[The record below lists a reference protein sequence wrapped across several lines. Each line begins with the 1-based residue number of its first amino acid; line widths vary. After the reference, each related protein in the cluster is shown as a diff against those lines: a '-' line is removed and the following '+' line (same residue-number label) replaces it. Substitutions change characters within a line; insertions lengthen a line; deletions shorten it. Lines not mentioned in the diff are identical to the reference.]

1 MNTANKLTLCRV
13 VMIPIF
19 IVLLYLE
26 FAGHLWVA
34 LAVFILASVT
44 DFVDGYVARHYD
56 QVTDFGK
63 FMDPL
68 ADKLLVMSAM
78 VWFVEVGWMP
88 AWAFF
93 IVIARELAVTGLRLV
108 AVEQGLAHCRRQ
120 VWKGKNCLHHGLYLL
135 AAGHSQRDSPAGLCG
150 GHSGDDGLLRGGV
163 FCEEPAGYFEWEYVK
178 AVLRR
183 DGSAAASP
191 FRAPARTREGEAAGG
206 LRGGWASPLFYVLIS
221 ISSCNL

>member
-34 LAVFILASVT
+34 LAVFILASIT
-44 DFVDGYVARHYD
+44 DFVDGYVARHYN

-88 AWAFF
+88 AWACFV
-93 IVIARELAVTGLRLV
+93 VIARELAVTGLRLV
-108 AVEQGLAHCRRQ
+108 AVEQGLVVAAGKSGKVKTASTMVCICLLLVIPNETLRLVCVAVILVTTVYSGVEYFVKNRQ
-120 VWKGKNCLHHGLYLL
+120 VILNGNM
-135 AAGHSQRDSPAGLCG
+135 
-150 GHSGDDGLLRGGV
+150 
-163 FCEEPAGYFEWEYVK
+163 
-178 AVLRR
+178 
-183 DGSAAASP
+183 
-191 FRAPARTREGEAAGG
+191 
-206 LRGGWASPLFYVLIS
+206 
-221 ISSCNL
+221 

>member
-108 AVEQGLAHCRRQ
+108 AVEQGLVIAAGKSGKVKTASTMACICLLLAIPNETLRLVCVAVILVTTVYSGVEYFVKNRQ
-120 VWKGKNCLHHGLYLL
+120 VILNGNM
-135 AAGHSQRDSPAGLCG
+135 
-150 GHSGDDGLLRGGV
+150 
-163 FCEEPAGYFEWEYVK
+163 
-178 AVLRR
+178 
-183 DGSAAASP
+183 
-191 FRAPARTREGEAAGG
+191 
-206 LRGGWASPLFYVLIS
+206 
-221 ISSCNL
+221 